1 MTIFTIGPLPRP
13 LQGFR
18 LFSGKSARRPRLLT
32 STKIKLFSRLFC
44 AECRVWLI
52 TAVTGVLGE
61 LETSDKFS
69 NEFAG
74 VEIIFKI
81 FTLACWSM
89 KSAHGSTL
97 SADMS
102 KFNDYHSFPWYATL
116 ENKTP
121 AETFPKFPSV
131 LRVIDRSD
139 QNPPIT
145 ATSMTFTPSLRH
157 AKRAVIGE
165 FRSDLSI
172 TCMIDGNFG
181 NVSAGV
187 LFSKVAYQGK
197 RW

>member
-1 MTIFTIGPLPRP
+1 MAVLSVRICQNLMITTVFLDT
-13 LQGFR
+13 R
-18 LFSGKSARRPRLLT
+18 L
-32 STKIKLFSRLFC
+32 
-44 AECRVWLI
+44 
-52 TAVTGVLGE
+52 
-61 LETSDKFS
+61 
-69 NEFAG
+69 
-74 VEIIFKI
+74 
-81 FTLACWSM
+81 
-89 KSAHGSTL
+89 
-97 SADMS
+97 
-102 KFNDYHSFPWYATL
+102 L

-139 QNPPIT
+139 RNPPIT

>member
-1 MTIFTIGPLPRP
+1 MFSVLAHHTETKMTIFTIGPLPRP

-116 ENKTP
+116 EKTKHP
-121 AETFPKFPSV
+121 RKCFQNFRQSWVLSTDRIEIHQSQPLVWPSHLLCV
-131 LRVIDRSD
+131 MLSGLWLVNFD
-139 QNPPIT
+139 PIC
-145 ATSMTFTPSLRH
+145 R
-157 AKRAVIGE
+157 
-165 FRSDLSI
+165 
-172 TCMIDGNFG
+172 
-181 NVSAGV
+181 
-187 LFSKVAYQGK
+187 
-197 RW
+197 